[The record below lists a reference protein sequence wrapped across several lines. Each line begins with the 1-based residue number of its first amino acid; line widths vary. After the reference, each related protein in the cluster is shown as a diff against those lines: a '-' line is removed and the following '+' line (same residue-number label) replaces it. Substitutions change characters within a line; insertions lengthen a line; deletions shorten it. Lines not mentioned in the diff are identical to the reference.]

1 MKQIV
6 LLIVSLFFVVGMQPS
21 GAAGSVNVSI
31 GVSLPPLVFP
41 APPDVVVVPSGP
53 SYVYMVPGT
62 PGLYFYND
70 VWYRFYGDR
79 WYRSNIY
86 DGPWGYV
93 EPSFVPRVIVNV
105 PPDYYRYLP
114 RGYHRIH
121 YGDFRR
127 DWRKWGHQ
135 KHWNRYDWYKQEMRH
150 GRRSYPAD
158 HRDRHYGGDRH
169 RGGSDQYH
177 GGGDQHRGGGDQH
190 RGGGDQKQKKGKKA
204 KSDEGRGRNRD
215 DRDR

>member
-1 MKQIV
+1 MKRRNKETDISRRYPYPLVTERRFNFMKQIV
-6 LLIVSLFFVVGMQPS
+6 LLMVSLFFVVGMQPVR
-21 GAAGSVNVSI
+21 AAGDVNVSI
-31 GVSLPPLVFP
+31 GLSLPPLVFP

-70 VWYRFYGDR
+70 VWYRFHEDR

-86 DGPWGYV
+86 AGPWAYV
-93 EPSFVPRVIVNV
+93 APSFVPRVIVNV

-127 DWRKWGHQ
+127 DWRRWDHQ
-135 KHWNRYDWYKQEMRH
+135 KHWNRYNWYKQEMRH

-158 HRDRHYGGDRH
+158 
-169 RGGSDQYH
+169 RGDQY
-177 GGGDQHRGGGDQH
+177 RGGGDQ
-190 RGGGDQKQKKGKKA
+190 RSKKGKKA
-204 KSDEGRGRNRD
+204 QSDERRGMEQRR
-215 DRDR
+215 